1 MSDLM
6 MDVMTNPQTSISND
20 VLEREDALYHAVD
33 NTKWLTAA
41 SANVHRL
48 ARHFFRDINTGKP
61 IERNTGE
68 LIALMHSELSEM
80 LEGVRKNA
88 MDSHLPL
95 RRAEEVELAD
105 LIIRALDYAAYR
117 KLDISAAVRE
127 KLQYNASRKDHTDEA
142 RRAVH
147 GKKF

>member
-1 MSDLM
+1 MRVSDFVLPSA
-6 MDVMTNPQTSISND
+6 VTNRDQ
-20 VLEREDALYHAVD
+20 LERDNALYHAISD
-33 NTKWLTAA
+33 TKWLTSAA
-41 SANVHRL
+41 DNVNRL
-48 ARHFFRDINTGKP
+48 AQHFYRDINTGKP
-61 IERNTGE
+61 IERNPGE

-80 LEGVRKNA
+80 LEGVRKNTQ
-88 MDSHLPL
+88 DSHLPH

-105 LIIRALDYAAYR
+105 LFIRALDYAAYR
-117 KLDISAAVRE
+117 KLDISAAIRE